1 MLVRLLVEN
10 FALAERIE
18 LTLGAG
24 LTVLTGETGA
34 GKSLIVDALALLAG
48 GRGAADF
55 IRTGADSAVIEAVF
69 RAGDEGVRAELRER
83 GLEGDGDEIV
93 VRRVLSREGR
103 HRTYVNGG
111 QVPANAAAALI
122 ERLLDLHGQHE
133 QQSLLTPAAHL
144 ALLDEAAGIT
154 AAVATYR
161 HSFAEHQRLAAE
173 RDELARMTRERAQ
186 RIDYLRFQ
194 IDEIAALKPAAG
206 EFAELENERKRLQN
220 ADRLAGVCAE
230 GDEQL
235 YSGEGAA
242 AVRLKTLA
250 KRLEEAARFDQRF
263 TEFAAEAR
271 ELAVR
276 SEELA
281 RSLGDYAARAEADP
295 TRLDAVNQRLDDLAK
310 LRKKYGDLD
319 AVPAAL
325 EAMQRELETLEDGDA
340 RLASAEAAL
349 STLARKLQAAAL
361 ELRAARRKASEPF
374 AGRIEHALRPLGMR
388 EATLQWSFRELDAP
402 GPTGVDAVE
411 LLLSA
416 NRGEPCKPLHK
427 VASGGELSRVML
439 ALHAVALQGG
449 GPDCVIFDE
458 IDAGIGGDVGNAVGT
473 ALRKVAENRQ
483 VLCVTHLAQIAAC
496 AGAHWVVAKT
506 ATGERTVSH
515 VRKLTAAERQ
525 EEIGRMLGGRVDD
538 ASKKH
543 ARALLERAGT

>member
-18 LTLGAG
+18 LSLGAG

-34 GKSLIVDALALLAG
+34 GKSLIVDALAMLSG

-55 IRTGADSAVIEAVF
+55 IRTGADAAVVEAVF
-69 RAGDEGVRAELRER
+69 RAADERVRAELHER
-83 GLEGDGDEIV
+83 GLEGEGDEVV
-93 VRRVLSREGR
+93 VRRILSREGR

-111 QVPANAAAALI
+111 QVPAGAAAGII

-133 QQSLLTPAAHL
+133 QQSLLSPAAHL
-144 ALLDEAAGIT
+144 ELLDEAAGLA

-161 HSFAEHQRLAAE
+161 GTYEEHVRVAAE

-194 IDEIAALKPAAG
+194 IDEIENLKPAAG
-206 EFAELENERKRLQN
+206 EFDELENERKRLQN
-220 ADRLAGVCAE
+220 ADRLAAVCAE
-230 GDEQL
+230 GDETL

-242 AVRLKTLA
+242 AVRLKALA
-250 KRLEEAARFDQRF
+250 KRLDEAARFDQRF
-263 TEFAAEAR
+263 NEWTAEAR

-281 RSLGDYAARAEADP
+281 RALGDYAARAEADP
-295 TRLDAVNQRLDDLAK
+295 ARLDAVNQRLDDLAK
-310 LRKKYGDLD
+310 LRKKYGDLA
-319 AVPAAL
+319 AVPKVL
-325 EAMQRELETLEDGDA
+325 EDMRRELTALEDGDA
-340 RLASAEAAL
+340 RLASAETALAA
-349 STLARKLQAAAL
+349 LARKVHAAAL

-374 AGRIEHALRPLGMR
+374 AKRIEEALRPLGMR

-402 GPTGVDAVE
+402 GPAGLDGVE

-416 NRGEPCKPLHK
+416 NRGEPCKPLQK

-449 GPDCVIFDE
+449 GTDCVIFDE
-458 IDAGIGGDVGNAVGT
+458 IDAGIGGDVGNAVGA
-473 ALRKVAENRQ
+473 ALRKVAETRQ

-506 ATGERTVSH
+506 AAGERTVSH
-515 VRKLTAAERQ
+515 VRKLTTAQRQ

-538 ASKKH
+538 ASMKH